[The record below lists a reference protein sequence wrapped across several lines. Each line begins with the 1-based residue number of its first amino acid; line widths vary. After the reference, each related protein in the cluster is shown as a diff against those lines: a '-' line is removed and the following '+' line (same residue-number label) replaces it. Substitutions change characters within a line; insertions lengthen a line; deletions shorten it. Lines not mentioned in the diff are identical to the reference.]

1 MKLKSHL
8 LVLIRH
14 GQSEYNLKNQ
24 FTGSADCD
32 LSDLGREEASV
43 VGQELKEYGFEF
55 DEVYCSALKRT
66 FETYKIIAQTMQN
79 GFEKLPV
86 HQVAALNERNY
97 GLLQG
102 KNKDEAIE
110 KYGAE
115 QVETWRRGFYALP
128 PDGESL
134 EQTEKRVVDFYNA
147 VLVPALQSGKRL
159 LLIAHGNSL
168 RSLVMHLEN
177 ISPHNIE
184 SLNIVTGEIIVYELD
199 ERLKII
205 RKEIKNPIAKA

>member
-8 LVLIRH
+8 LVLLRH
-14 GQSEYNLKNQ
+14 GQSVYNLNNQ

-32 LSDLGREEASV
+32 LSDMGREEAKIA
-43 VGQELKEYGFEF
+43 GQELKEYGFQF

-66 FETYKIIAQTMQN
+66 FETYEIIAQIIKN
-79 GFEKLPV
+79 GFENMPV
-86 HQVAALNERNY
+86 YQIPALNERNY

-110 KYGAE
+110 KYGAKQIE
-115 QVETWRRGFYALP
+115 IWRRGFYALP
-128 PDGESL
+128 PGGESL
-134 EQTEKRVVDFYNA
+134 EQTEKRVVDFYNT

-184 SLNIVTGEIIVYELD
+184 SLDITTGEIIVYELD

-205 RKEIKNPIAKA
+205 RKEIKNPIVKT